1 MTDPTTLLAD
11 GLKDSFVE
19 YLEGDS
25 DILDLLL
32 DKLAPWLDEKLPW
45 VDEETRYDIG
55 LQIIN
60 QVTIR

>member
-11 GLKDSFVE
+11 GLRDNFVE

-32 DKLAPWLDEKLPW
+32 DKLAPWLDEKLPF

-60 QVTIR
+60 QVAIR